1 MKLTPC
7 TYEFARYEAG
17 GFQID
22 ALVTGHYDMVL
33 LFAEAVKRL
42 QLTGQN
48 YRDGTLLSRAMRNTS
63 YNGLQTG
70 TVRIN
75 ENGDA
80 QLSYEIS
87 SVAAGAFEFSVISQ

>member
-7 TYEFARYEAG
+7 TYEFVRYEMD

-48 YRDGTLLSRAMRNTS
+48 YRGWYSAQQS
-63 YNGLQTG
+63 YAQHQLQRTP
-70 TVRIN
+70 VRHGPN
-75 ENGDA
+75 
-80 QLSYEIS
+80 Q
-87 SVAAGAFEFSVISQ
+87 